1 MNIIPVKRN
10 YIWKDGKTLSIGN
23 HALIMGILNVTPD
36 SFSDGGNWNTKS
48 QARIRT
54 VQMIKEGAA
63 LIDVG
68 AESTRPGSTPLSAK
82 EEWERLIHFLPE
94 VLKNT
99 TVPLSVDTYHY
110 ENADKAMSLGAHIMN
125 DIWGLQSD
133 DGSMARVAAEH
144 QCPVIVMHN
153 QEKEYAEKDI
163 IENMKCF
170 FDKSI
175 HIAQKFGIKDENIIL
190 DPGIGFGKT
199 REQDLE
205 VLQKMDQ
212 LVSDFSYPWL
222 LAASRKRIVG
232 NTLGIT
238 DPTQR
243 DEGTGA
249 ISLWG
254 IEHGCFMVRVHNV
267 ALNFRLIRM
276 WEALHGVKGE

>member
-1 MNIIPVKRN
+1 M
-10 YIWKDGKTLSIGN
+10 KTVSIGN

-190 DPGIGFGKT
+190 DPGIGFGKDYA
-199 REQDLE
+199 QNVE
-205 VLQKMDQ
+205 VIQRLGEIT
-212 LVSDFSYPWL
+212 VYEYPVL
-222 LAASRKRIVG
+222 LAPSRKRFIG
-232 NTLGIT
+232 TILNEL
-238 DPTQR
+238 PAEER
-243 DEGTGA
+243 DEGTVATCITGM
-249 ISLWG
+249 IQG
-254 IEHGCFMVRVHNV
+254 VDMVRVHNV
-267 ALNFRLIRM
+267 EMHKRAITVADVLLR
-276 WEALHGVKGE
+276 GE

>member
-144 QCPVIVMHN
+144 QCPVIV
-153 QEKEYAEKDI
+153 I
-163 IENMKCF
+163 
-170 FDKSI
+170 
-175 HIAQKFGIKDENIIL
+175 

-254 IEHGCFMVRVHNV
+254 IEHGCSMVRVHNV